1 MCNKA
6 GEVDCHGPETEV
18 VETWGL
24 VFHGVRLLGKSDQNK
39 RMTTSVPNNV
49 NKLRHLDISGEEG
62 HVGGAE
68 EEEKQ
73 KQNKKKWHKKV
84 NL

>member
-1 MCNKA
+1 M
-6 GEVDCHGPETEV
+6 ESDCWESQTRKH
-18 VETWGL
+18 
-24 VFHGVRLLGKSDQNK
+24 K

-49 NKLRHLDISGEEG
+49 KKLRHLDISGEEG

-73 KQNKKKWHKKV
+73 KQNKTKMAQES
-84 NL
+84 